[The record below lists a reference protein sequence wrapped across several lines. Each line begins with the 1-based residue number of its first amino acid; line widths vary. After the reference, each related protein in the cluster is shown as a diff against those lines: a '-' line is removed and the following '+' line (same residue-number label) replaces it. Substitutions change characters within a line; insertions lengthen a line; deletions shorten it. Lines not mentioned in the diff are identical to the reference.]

1 MLVEDPSVSEGP
13 VVVNQSAYRVLTLD
27 VSSAGIDV
35 SSDDR
40 KGYFIDGHVDICSLD
55 DIIQRDFFLKGEPAD
70 ASVNAYYMPE
80 LNVTMAPL
88 HSSAV

>member
-35 SSDDR
+35 SSADGN
-40 KGYFIDGHVDICSLD
+40 GYFIDGHVDICSLD
-55 DIIQRDFFLKGEPAD
+55 DIR
-70 ASVNAYYMPE
+70 
-80 LNVTMAPL
+80 
-88 HSSAV
+88 